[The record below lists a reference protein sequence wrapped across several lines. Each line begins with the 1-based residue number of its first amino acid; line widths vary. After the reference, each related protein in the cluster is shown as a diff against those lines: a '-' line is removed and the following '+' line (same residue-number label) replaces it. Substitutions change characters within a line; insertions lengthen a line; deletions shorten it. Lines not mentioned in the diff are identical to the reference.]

1 MTSDFED
8 FVSQALSDAIN
19 GPYTS
24 PFADNAPE
32 SPYSDTERRVA
43 TRQRRRDDRSPEV
56 ASRMRGEERR
66 MATDWSEVVE

>member
-1 MTSDFED
+1 MSEFED
-8 FVSQALSDAIN
+8 FVSKALSDSIN
-19 GPYTS
+19 GPY
-24 PFADNAPE
+24 PFADNAPA
-32 SPYSDTERRVA
+32 SSDGDTERRVA